1 MSKSTA
7 VSEQQLKLKPCGRC
21 SQKLKSSCAHTSG
34 INGQLNPYFPL
45 LTITGEICPHC
56 MCYYVNIHFVYIC
69 FPMRSHE
76 GDHGRWCN
84 ALSGVIRLA
93 VCVCVCVCVVC
104 AIFLNSCDV
113 AYVLEPCSLQ
123 SHETTRLL
131 LHSAMF
137 TVYSK
142 CVHIECVVCENETKY
157 DTVLLW
163 LDWMNGWRVI
173 HRIDTKDRLF

>member
-93 VCVCVCVCVVC
+93 VCVCVCVCGVC
-104 AIFLNSCDV
+104 HFFEFLW
-113 AYVLEPCSLQ
+113 CSVCFRALQ
-123 SHETTRLL
+123 STEPWNHTSAAAQCHVHCLFKMCSYWMCRMWKWNQVRHCTSLVRL
-131 LHSAMF
+131 
-137 TVYSK
+137 
-142 CVHIECVVCENETKY
+142 NE
-157 DTVLLW
+157 W
-163 LDWMNGWRVI
+163 LESY
-173 HRIDTKDRLF
+173 T